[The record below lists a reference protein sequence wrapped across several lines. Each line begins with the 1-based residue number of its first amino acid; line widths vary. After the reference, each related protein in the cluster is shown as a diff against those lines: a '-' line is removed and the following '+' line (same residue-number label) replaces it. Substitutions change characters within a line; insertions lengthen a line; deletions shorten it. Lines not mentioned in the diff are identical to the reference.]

1 MNWFTGLLLGILIT
15 IVLLVIIANVVP
27 VDQTPPVSA
36 PGPGAAA
43 ILNTPS
49 TTVPVAASPGPAA
62 FSPTT
67 SLASFSPAPVASPGP
82 APVASPGPAPVASP
96 GPAPFSPASGPTPLQ
111 NINPKKGFVYDL
123 TISGAPN
130 TQFNTQMQSLNLGWY
145 YTWGLTG
152 SPSLNIPFTPM
163 CWGGPDAAKLNQ
175 IPTGSKELLAFNEPD
190 GNNQGAQS
198 NMSIAQ
204 IVQLWPQLK
213 ATGLRI
219 GSIAAYTSP
228 LATSY
233 TQPPGPPTAGRLPPA
248 QTSLTT
254 SYFDALWTALGQ
266 AGYTPDFIALHW
278 YAPPDASG
286 FLSWIDAIYDKYQKP
301 IWITEMCPADWTA
314 TTTSPEKF
322 SVSEIQTFM
331 DAVVSG
337 MNSRSYVE
345 RFSWKTR
352 PTSDINMG
360 NGALIADDGTLTPLG
375 QHYATL

>member
-1 MNWFTGLLLGILIT
+1 MNWFTGLLIGILIT
-15 IVLLVIIANVVP
+15 IILLVVVANVVP
-27 VDQTPPVSA
+27 EPAPA
-36 PGPGAAA
+36 PGP
-43 ILNTPS
+43 
-49 TTVPVAASPGPAA
+49 VPM
-62 FSPTT
+62 
-67 SLASFSPAPVASPGP
+67 SFSQTPRPAPAPTLTPFSPGP
-82 APVASPGPAPVASP
+82 APRPAPTLAPFSPVSRPTPSPTTVSPAPSPTPFSPTPGPAP
-96 GPAPFSPASGPTPLQ
+96 LQ
-111 NINPKKGFVYDL
+111 TVNPKKGFVYDL
-123 TISGAPN
+123 TIAGKPN
-130 TQFNTQMQSLNLGWY
+130 TQFNQQMQGLNLGWY

-152 SPSLNIPFTPM
+152 SPGLNLKFTPM
-163 CWGGPDAAKLNQ
+163 CWGAPDASKLNQ
-175 IPTGSKELLAFNEPD
+175 IPSGSTELLAFNEPD

-233 TQPPGPPTAGRLPPA
+233 TEPPGPPEAGRLPPA

-254 SYFDALWTALGQ
+254 SYFDALWTALTS
-266 AGYTPDFIALHW
+266 AGTQPDFIALHW
-278 YAPPDASG
+278 YAPPDANG
-286 FLSWIDAIYDKYQKP
+286 FLSWLDGIYAKYQKP
-301 IWITEMCPADWTA
+301 LWITEMCPADWTA
-314 TTTSPEKF
+314 TTTTPEKF
-322 SVSEIQTFM
+322 SVAQIQTFM

-360 NGALIADDGTLTPLG
+360 NGALIANDGTLTPLG
-375 QHYATL
+375 QHYASL

>member
-1 MNWFTGLLLGILIT
+1 MNWFTGLLIGILIT
-15 IVLLVIIANVVP
+15 IVLLVIVANTVP
-27 VDQTPPVSA
+27 LDQTSVPAPFSPVPISA
-36 PGPGAAA
+36 PGPV
-43 ILNTPS
+43 PS
-49 TTVPVAASPGPAA
+49 PVPSPGPAA
-62 FSPTT
+62 FSPSTD
-67 SLASFSPAPVASPGP
+67 LAAFSRGPSPAPVPILTLSPGP
-82 APVASPGPAPVASP
+82 SPGPS
-96 GPAPFSPASGPTPLQ
+96 PFSPASGPMVLQ
-111 NINPKKGFVYDL
+111 NTNPKKGFVYDL
-123 TISGAPN
+123 TISGSPN
-130 TQFNTQMQSLNLGWY
+130 KQFNTQMQSLNLGWY

-152 SPSLNIPFTPM
+152 SPGLNIPFTPM
-163 CWGGPDAAKLNQ
+163 CWGAPDSIKLNQ
-175 IPTGSKELLAFNEPD
+175 VPAGSTELLAFNEPD

-228 LATSY
+228 LAPSY
-233 TQPPGPPTAGRLPPA
+233 TMPPGPPAAGRLAPA

-278 YAPPDASG
+278 YAPPDATG

-301 IWITEMCPADWTA
+301 IWITEMCPADWQAGNPGQPAFERYTV
-314 TTTSPEKF
+314 
-322 SVSEIQTFM
+322 SVIQQFM
-331 DAVVSG
+331 DDVVSG

-352 PTSDINMG
+352 PTTDINMG
-360 NGALIADDGTLTPLG
+360 NGALIANDGTLTPLG